1 MADIQST
8 GLKTQPAARLTGGG
22 ATRASRQQ
30 QVTKTILFLFFILCN
45 NTARSGKTT
54 NIRRNP
60 SLTRKINAFF
70 GIGGG
75 YSSDGVS
82 DTESEVHR

>member
-1 MADIQST
+1 MWDLSCCWWLTSQVQAAERRSQPQRV
-8 GLKTQPAARLTGGG
+8 KT
-22 ATRASRQQ
+22 
-30 QVTKTILFLFFILCN
+30 VKTILFLFFILCN

-54 NIRRNP
+54 NIRSNP